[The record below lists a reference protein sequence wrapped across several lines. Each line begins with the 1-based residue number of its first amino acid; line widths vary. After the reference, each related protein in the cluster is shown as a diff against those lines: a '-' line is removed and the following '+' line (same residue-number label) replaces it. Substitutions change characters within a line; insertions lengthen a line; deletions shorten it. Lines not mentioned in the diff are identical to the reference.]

1 MLNIPVMM
9 NRKYSILHLPIMSFF
24 SKRLYRDVGQNW
36 KGSNLSYLFLLL
48 AICWI
53 PPTLTLRKDMIES
66 LNSNQVQLINQLPD
80 IRISN
85 GRVEI
90 DQKEPYFIKKNGKT
104 VAIIDTTGSMNYIDD
119 DGVMALL
126 TEDAL
131 IVRRGNNQ
139 FNTLDLSKVSYF
151 HINKQIA
158 NQWIQM
164 TKNSLA
170 PLSYGIFLLLSYI
183 FTVLLMLLIAI
194 VGLILSALMHS
205 SLKFS
210 GVLRIA
216 AAAATPSIILVTVS
230 VALGR
235 TIPGLVY
242 IAVTLL
248 YLLAGIIS
256 CSKPM
261 EEEIPK
267 LRLSGILEEEHEKR
281 QSHAA

>member
-1 MLNIPVMM
+1 MM

-53 PPTLTLRKDMIES
+53 PPTLTLRKDMIQS

-194 VGLILSALMHS
+194 VGLILSAMMHS

>member
-1 MLNIPVMM
+1 MM

-53 PPTLTLRKDMIES
+53 PPTLTLRKDMIQS

-90 DQKEPYFIKKNGKT
+90 DQKEPYLIKNNGKT

-194 VGLILSALMHS
+194 VGLILSAMMHS